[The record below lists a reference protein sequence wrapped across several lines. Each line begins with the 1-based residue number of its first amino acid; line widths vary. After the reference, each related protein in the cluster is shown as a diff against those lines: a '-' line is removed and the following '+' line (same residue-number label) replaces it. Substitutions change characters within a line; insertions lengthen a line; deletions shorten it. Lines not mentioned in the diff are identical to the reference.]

1 MSSAAGGEPILKTG
15 KYGKYGKYGNWKIWK
30 TDTEWGP
37 QDS

>member
-15 KYGKYGKYGNWKIWK
+15 NYGKYGNWKIWK